1 MSCIDDRSKRPTAN
15 KLLEH
20 PFLQDQSAIN
30 NELPVLVSE
39 NPSKVKTLKKKL
51 VLVNPMEDIPEEEV
65 NINDDME
72 IKDQNH

>member
-20 PFLQDQSAIN
+20 PFLQDQSATK
-30 NELPVLVSE
+30 NELPVAVSE

-51 VLVNPMEDIPEEEV
+51 VLRNPMEDIPEEEA
-65 NINDDME
+65 NINDEME
-72 IKDQNH
+72 IKD